1 MCGRFTLRTPQNVL
15 VQQFLLESIPDWK
28 PRYNIAPTQ
37 PLLCVRR
44 EPGETQRE
52 AVKLH
57 WGLVPS
63 WADDPKIGNRM
74 INARADGVASK
85 PSFRA
90 AFKRRRCLVLADG
103 YYEWKREGKAKQ
115 PYYYR
120 LQNERPFA
128 FAGLWESWH
137 KDAGDPLESVTVIT
151 TDANELAAKVHD
163 RMPVI
168 LDEADYETWLDVEHC
183 DKDQLQALLVPY
195 DTPLMKAE
203 PVSMHVN
210 NARNDDPQCV
220 EIIDERSS

>member
-1 MCGRFTLRTPQNVL
+1 MCGRFTLKTPQNVL
-15 VQQFLLESIPDWK
+15 LQQFLLDAVPDWS

-37 PLLCVRR
+37 PLLCVRHAPSSD
-44 EPGETQRE
+44 ERE

-74 INARADGVASK
+74 INARADGVAEK

-115 PYYYR
+115 PYYFR
-120 LQNERPFA
+120 RRDERPFA
-128 FAGLWESWH
+128 FAGLWEVWS
-137 KDAGDPLESVTVIT
+137 KGAGPPLESVTIIT
-151 TDANELAAKVHD
+151 TDANELTTPIHD

-168 LDEADYETWLDVEHC
+168 LDAADYDTWLDVEHS
-183 DKDQLQALLVPY
+183 DKDQLQALLAPHDSPEMTV
-195 DTPLMKAE
+195 D
-203 PVSMHVN
+203 PVSTHVN
-210 NARNDDPQCV
+210 NVRNDDPKCV
-220 EIIDERSS
+220 EAVD